1 MTQHK
6 PASEP
11 KIPADDAVP
20 TPAVPN
26 GGLNDEVGDLDPD
39 HDGQGDGRLPGR
51 AGGGLAG

>member
-51 AGGGLAG
+51 AGGGLA